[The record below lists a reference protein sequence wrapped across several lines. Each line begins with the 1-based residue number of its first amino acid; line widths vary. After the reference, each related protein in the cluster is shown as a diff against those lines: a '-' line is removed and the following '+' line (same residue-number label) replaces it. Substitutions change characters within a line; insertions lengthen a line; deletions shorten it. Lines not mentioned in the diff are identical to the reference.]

1 MYYFVVEGC
10 TLELALDLLLVL
22 HSTIGFRK
30 VRFLWFAILLVLWS
44 CHFVWFVDFSDIS
57 ISLGFHFPGFPFPW
71 VSITLVFHF
80 SCHFGSTVLVFDKH
94 VSHFPPHFWV

>member
-57 ISLGFHFPGFPFPW
+57 ISPGFPFPW
-71 VSITLVFHF
+71 VSISLGFHYP
-80 SCHFGSTVLVFDKH
+80 G
-94 VSHFPPHFWV
+94 FPFFVPLWLDCACL